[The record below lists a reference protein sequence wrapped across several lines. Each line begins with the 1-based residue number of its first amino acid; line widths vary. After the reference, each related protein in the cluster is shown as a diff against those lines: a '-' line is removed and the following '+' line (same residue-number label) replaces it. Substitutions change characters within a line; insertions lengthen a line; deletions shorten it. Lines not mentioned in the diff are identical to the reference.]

1 IRKNAKRT
9 IVVAGKKEIPNA
21 SAAVLR
27 RPVRLGASDPIL
39 RSVRIAGLGSRRGEA
54 ILVDVTRPM
63 AAAAAAATRQAV
75 LFVSPKTSNAKALRF
90 LQTSPAIA
98 TLRTVGADSTVVAA
112 ARRA

>member
-1 IRKNAKRT
+1 
-9 IVVAGKKEIPNA
+9 
-21 SAAVLR
+21 
-27 RPVRLGASDPIL
+27 
-39 RSVRIAGLGSRRGEA
+39 
-54 ILVDVTRPM
+54 M